1 MFYIFEQLFESLVLN
16 RIFDGYKAVE
26 MSRLSFTAY
35 VNKRKLV
42 SYALVAFVIGSV
54 LGVSMWDFGGVY
66 TPEPPL
72 TAISTSG
79 SLRRFASYDEL
90 KTFLSTRTTHQILR
104 GDNVIATWGS
114 GFVSSISPAKSEA
127 VMEDSLG
134 GQDFSGTNI
143 QVEGVD
149 EADLVKTDGEYIYL
163 ALKKTVVIVKAYP
176 PEEAEVVSR
185 LELPRRVGD
194 LYVSEDKLVL
204 FLPPSEYYDW
214 YPWRGGVSPGEEL
227 STTIEVYD
235 ISDRSSPTLDR
246 SISVDGFY
254 FNSRMIGDHVY
265 AIINQPAWLN
275 DSEAVLPVIRSGECV
290 TEVEPTDIYYANYS
304 DQFYTYTNIV
314 SVNVQD
320 AEEEASH
327 ETFLLGAASNLYVS
341 MSSIYLTSPWRWED
355 EDLSLDGTMVYKIAV
370 EGGEIDYVAE
380 GFVPGWVLNQF
391 SMDEHDGYFRIAT
404 TEGHVS
410 RSRNSSTSSI
420 YVLNSSLGIVGSAEG
435 LAPGEQ
441 IYSARF
447 MGSRCYL
454 VTFKKVD
461 PLFVVDLSEPE
472 SPRVLG
478 KLKIPGYSDYLHPF
492 DENHLIGVGKETV
505 EAEEGDFA
513 WYQGVKLSL
522 FDVSDVSNPRELA
535 KLEIGDRGTDS
546 PVLRDHRAFLFSR
559 QRNLLVM
566 PVLVAEIDSD
576 AYSGS
581 VPANAHGEYVYQG
594 AYVFHVSLTD
604 GFIIRGKIT
613 HLDGKDDLLKSGY
626 YFESQYSVERSL
638 YIDDVLYTISK
649 GMIKMNSLEDL
660 EELNRLELS

>member
-16 RIFDGYKAVE
+16 RIFDGYRAVE
-26 MSRLSFTAY
+26 MSHLSFTAY
-35 VNKRKLV
+35 VNKRQLV
-42 SYALVAFVIGSV
+42 SYALVAFIIGST
-54 LGVSMWDFGGVY
+54 LGVSMWNFGGVY

-72 TAISTSG
+72 PTILTSG

-90 KTFLSTRTTHQILR
+90 KTFLSTRPTQSVSIR
-104 GDNVIATWGS
+104 GGIATEVS
-114 GFVSSISPAKSEA
+114 GLISAISPAKSEA
-127 VMEDSLG
+127 VMEDTLG

-143 QVEGVD
+143 QVKGVD

-176 PEEAEVVSR
+176 PEDAEVVSR

-194 LYVSEDKLVL
+194 LYVSGDKLVV
-204 FLPPSEYYDW
+204 FLSPSEYYW
-214 YPWRGGVSPGEEL
+214 YPWGYEVLPGEEP

-235 ISDRSSPTLDR
+235 ISDRFSPTLDR
-246 SISVDGFY
+246 SITVHGFY

-265 AIINQPAWLN
+265 AIINQPTWLN
-275 DSEAVLPVIRSGECV
+275 NSEVVLPVIRSGEYV

-304 DQFYTYTNIV
+304 DQFYTFTNIIAI
-314 SVNVQD
+314 NTQD
-320 AEEEASH
+320 PEEEASH
-327 ETFLLGAASNLYVS
+327 ETFLRGAASNLYVS
-341 MSSIYLTSPWRWED
+341 LSSIYLTSPWRWED
-355 EDLSLDGTMVYKIAV
+355 EDLSLDGTMVYKITV

-410 RSRNSSTSSI
+410 RSRNSSTSSV
-420 YVLNSSLGIVGSAEG
+420 YVLNSSLGIVGRVEG

-461 PLFVVDLSEPE
+461 PLFVVDLSEPK

-478 KLKIPGYSDYLHPF
+478 KLKIPGYSNYLHPF

-559 QRNLLVM
+559 SRRLLVM

-581 VPANAHGEYVYQG
+581 VPANAHGEYVYQS

-638 YIDDVLYTISK
+638 YIEDVLYTISK